1 MYILTFTYFHRPHV
15 YYCVC
20 LWTLYTYFS
29 NFLDPP
35 PQLESSLDARVSE
48 PCAILTAAEEPE
60 DFAIDPAT
68 SVPSSNSTA
77 SSSRTSSKASQAVCG
92 HRRRWHWRHT
102 KSGMR
107 HLVEFPLLF
116 PDAVVDPKFFGLTQR
131 GALLNAP
138 RCGSGNR
145 WISTEGCRK
154 SLTRVVSAYTHAKY
168 Y

>member
-1 MYILTFTYFHRPHV
+1 M
-15 YYCVC
+15 
-20 LWTLYTYFS
+20 
-29 NFLDPP
+29 
-35 PQLESSLDARVSE
+35 SE
-48 PCAILTAAEEPE
+48 PCAVLTAAEEPE
-60 DFAIDPAT
+60 DFAIDPVIADQNN
-68 SVPSSNSTA
+68 SSNSSQSTA
-77 SSSRTSSKASQAVCG
+77 SSSTRRSKASQAVCG

-145 WISTEGCRK
+145 WVSSEGCRK
-154 SLTRVVSAYTHAKY
+154 SLTRVVRFKDTSCIHMPAVDSVDTFEI
-168 Y
+168 